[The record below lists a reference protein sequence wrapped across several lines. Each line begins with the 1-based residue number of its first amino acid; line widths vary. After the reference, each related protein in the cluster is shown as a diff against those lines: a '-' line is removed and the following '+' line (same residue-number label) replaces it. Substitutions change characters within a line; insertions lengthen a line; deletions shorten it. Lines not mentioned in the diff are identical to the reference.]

1 MAVRMEAAPVAPTM
15 APVTLEAV
23 AARCDD
29 GAKEVWAFAGKIAWV
44 RVNLEARLRST
55 AQKLLTMPAYRP
67 RRFDRFVE
75 GAALRGIDPSD
86 LALALAHRFFQ
97 DGTRM
102 VRDPDDETGRAFIGQ
117 ARGIVEPAAVKG
129 ANTVH
134 HVTRPFSHRF
144 AAWMADEPED
154 PITRAHLVSALPP
167 VLRFALAPAKRY
179 YRDGTMTAAE
189 VVAEVDRWCGA
200 RGVATPIDREVLPL
214 AIPTPAPLAS
224 WASRYLDVESSLGE
238 PIELAVYLG
247 AGDVALEGPNAS
259 LDVELAMSSLCA
271 LLGWRSDEA
280 KRAGTY
286 GPLRFPTSDRL
297 LNPRLAEA
305 ENAVRAYRDAVRT
318 VRVGKRPL
326 AGKSLGVAE
335 RVGVALF
342 KELVAIEVAMKK
354 GEEAE

>member
-1 MAVRMEAAPVAPTM
+1 MEAAPVAQAM
-15 APVTLEAV
+15 APVTLAAV
-23 AARCDD
+23 GARCDD
-29 GAKEVWAFAGKIAWV
+29 AAKEVWQLAGKIAWV
-44 RVNLEARLRST
+44 RVALEARLRST
-55 AQKLLTMPAYRP
+55 ATKLLTMPAYRP

-86 LALALAHRFFQ
+86 LALALAHRFFH

-102 VRDPDDETGRAFIGQ
+102 VRDPDDETGRAFIAQ
-117 ARGIVEPAAVKG
+117 ARAIVDPAAAEG
-129 ANTVH
+129 ASTVG

-144 AAWMADEPED
+144 MAWMEDEPED
-154 PITRAHLVSALPP
+154 PITPAHLVSALPP
-167 VLRFALAPAKRY
+167 VLRFALAPTKRY

-214 AIPTPAPLAS
+214 AIPAPAPLAA

-247 AGDVALEGPNAS
+247 AGDVALAGAE

-286 GPLRFPTSDRL
+286 GPLRFPTSDRI

-305 ENAVRAYRDAVRT
+305 EQAVRGYRDAVRT

-326 AGKSLGVAE
+326 AGKSLGFAE

-354 GEEAE
+354 AEEAE